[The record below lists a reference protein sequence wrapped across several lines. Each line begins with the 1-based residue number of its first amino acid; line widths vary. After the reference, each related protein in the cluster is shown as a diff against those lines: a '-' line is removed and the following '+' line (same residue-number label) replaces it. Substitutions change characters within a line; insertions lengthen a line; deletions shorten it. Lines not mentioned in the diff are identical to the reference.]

1 MADAPAA
8 AAAEIAGVAA
18 AAVAVIDIAA
28 AAGIAD
34 AAAGIAVDHDTAAN
48 CRDILCS
55 PRPRRGMGHPQCSQD
70 TAAAIA
76 GENSL
81 TAAVGRLQPV
91 MLIITINAKCRT

>member
-18 AAVAVIDIAA
+18 AAVAVIDIA

-55 PRPRRGMGHPQCSQD
+55 PRPRRGMGRPQCSQD
-70 TAAAIA
+70 TRRRHSWR
-76 GENSL
+76 GTRCS
-81 TAAVGRLQPV
+81 RRRR
-91 MLIITINAKCRT
+91 TIHSQSC

>member
-8 AAAEIAGVAA
+8 AAVAEIVGVAA

-28 AAGIAD
+28 AAGIAAAA

-55 PRPRRGMGHPQCSQD
+55 PRPRRGMGRPQCSQD
-70 TAAAIA
+70 TRRRHSWR
-76 GENSL
+76 GTRCS
-81 TAAVGRLQPV
+81 RRRR
-91 MLIITINAKCRT
+91 TIHSQSC

>member
-8 AAAEIAGVAA
+8 AAVAEIAGVAV

-28 AAGIAD
+28 AGI

-55 PRPRRGMGHPQCSQD
+55 PRPRRGMGRPQCSQD
-70 TAAAIA
+70 TRRRHSWR
-76 GENSL
+76 GTRCS
-81 TAAVGRLQPV
+81 RRRR
-91 MLIITINAKCRT
+91 TIHSQSC

>member
-55 PRPRRGMGHPQCSQD
+55 PRPRRGMGRPQCSQD
-70 TAAAIA
+70 TRRRHSWR
-76 GENSL
+76 GTRCS
-81 TAAVGRLQPV
+81 RRRR
-91 MLIITINAKCRT
+91 TIHSQSC